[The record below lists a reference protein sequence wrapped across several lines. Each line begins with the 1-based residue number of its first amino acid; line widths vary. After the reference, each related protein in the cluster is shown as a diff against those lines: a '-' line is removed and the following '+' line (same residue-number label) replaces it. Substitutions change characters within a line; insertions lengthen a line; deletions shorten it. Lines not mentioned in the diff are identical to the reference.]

1 MEQATLSPTIQ
12 ALHEAWEVAAKMA
25 ADFDGTVLPPVT
37 ITVQR
42 SSKAWGH
49 ITTRPAWVAGE
60 VERLE
65 VMVSGENLARGP
77 RGVLGTVLHEA
88 AHAYNRVHG
97 IRDTD
102 TNGRHNKRFAKTA
115 EQVFGLTIGQNRNGW
130 SETSMTDE
138 VAASHAATMATLD
151 AAFTTVAR
159 TGTALGG
166 AAVALPPARNKNLH
180 KAQCECGSTL
190 RASATVLARGVTC
203 DECDTRFTMVS

>member
-12 ALHEAWEVAAKMA
+12 ALHEAWGVAAKMA
-25 ADFDGTVLPPVT
+25 ADHDGTILPPVT

-42 SSKAWGH
+42 SGKAWGH
-49 ITTRPAWVAGE
+49 ITTRPTWVAGE
-60 VERLE
+60 VARLE
-65 VMVSGENLARGP
+65 VMVSGENLARGA

-88 AHAYNRVHG
+88 AHAYNMVHG

-138 VAASHAATMATLD
+138 VAATHEAIMATLT

-166 AAVALPPARNKNLH
+166 FPVAGPKPRNKNLN
-180 KAQCECGSTL
+180 KAVCGCGGTI
-190 RASATVLARGVTC
+190 RASATVLAKGVTC
-203 DECDTRFTMVS
+203 DECDTPFEMVS

>member
-1 MEQATLSPTIQ
+1 MQQVTLSPTIQ

-25 ADFDGTVLPPVT
+25 EQYDGTILPPVT

-49 ITTRPAWVAGE
+49 ITTRPTWVAGTI
-60 VERLE
+60 ERLE

-88 AHAYNRVHG
+88 AHAYNMVHG

-102 TNGRHNKRFAKTA
+102 TNGRHNKRFQKTA
-115 EQVFGLTIGQNRNGW
+115 QDVFGLTIGQNRNGW
-130 SETSMTDE
+130 SETSMSDE
-138 VAASHAATMATLD
+138 VAATHEAIMATLD

-159 TGTALGG
+159 TGTALGTAPIG
-166 AAVALPPARNKNLH
+166 PKPRNKNLN
-180 KAQCECGSTL
+180 KAMCGCGGTI
-190 RASATVLARGVTC
+190 RASATVLAKGVTC
-203 DECDTRFTMVS
+203 GECGTDFEVVS